1 VEFFIN
7 RFLPLTERN
16 YVFCEVGWKLYSIIW
31 VSECQSPLVSE
42 ATDGRSLI
50 AVAHVRC
57 QIIIIFRHLG

>member
-7 RFLPLTERN
+7 RFLPIREGN
-16 YVFCEVGWKLYSIIW
+16 YVFCEVGEKLYSIILA
-31 VSECQSPLVSE
+31 SDCQTSLVSE

-57 QIIIIFRHLG
+57 QFIIIFRDLR